1 MFLAAKGFPL
11 ILPPS
16 PRSKRTRET
25 GFTLIELLVV
35 VLIIGI
41 LASVAV
47 PQYQN
52 AVLKSHYLKIAPILA
67 KLKNDQE
74 VFYMANGH
82 YATTWEELNTDL
94 PTGARISEETA
105 STFFLG
111 EGNYREYWSI
121 TPSYRIY
128 VGHLGGQSGL
138 EMSFY
143 FDNSSSAYAGKHLCI
158 AYKTQPRAVA
168 LCKNIGTYD
177 SENDS
182 YVRYIW

>member
-1 MFLAAKGFPL
+1 M
-11 ILPPS
+11 
-16 PRSKRTRET
+16 
-25 GFTLIELLVV
+25 
-35 VLIIGI
+35 
-41 LASVAV
+41 

-82 YATTWEELNTDL
+82 YASTWEELNIDL
-94 PTGARISEETA
+94 PTGARLSEEGPG
-105 STFFLG
+105 TFYLG
-111 EGNYREYWSI
+111 EGHRREYW
-121 TPSYRIY
+121 TTTTYRIY

-138 EMSFY
+138 EMAFY
-143 FDNSSSAYAGKHLCI
+143 FDNSDLTYAGKHLCI